1 VYLQHDLTVVAPG
14 PLQPAIDGRLR
25 LMADVESRAL
35 ASTFR
40 VSAATINRA
49 IAVGETADSIRE
61 FLASISL
68 TGLPQP
74 LDYLITDAT
83 ERYGRVRVRDS
94 GDAGAGGAAV
104 GGGAAGAG
112 GAGGGG
118 AGSGGAGGAAD
129 SRERAARS
137 AVVSDDV
144 ALLRTIEVD
153 QALGS
158 LNLTRVAPDRLESR
172 FPRDVVFWALNDAR
186 YPVAAEDSAGEVVS
200 LRRHRVARPH
210 PVKSSN
216 PAADLIARLRETDV
230 TEDGSTQEQW
240 LARQLD
246 LAIRAKQ
253 TVIVDVAMP
262 DGRTVEYLL
271 EPTGVGGGRLRGRD
285 RAADIERTLPLSSVQ
300 GLRPSEE

>member
-1 VYLQHDLTVVAPG
+1 V
-14 PLQPAIDGRLR
+14 
-25 LMADVESRAL
+25 
-35 ASTFR
+35 
-40 VSAATINRA
+40 
-49 IAVGETADSIRE
+49 
-61 FLASISL
+61 IS
-68 TGLPQP
+68 
-74 LDYLITDAT
+74 
-83 ERYGRVRVRDS
+83 E
-94 GDAGAGGAAV
+94 
-104 GGGAAGAG
+104 
-112 GAGGGG
+112 
-118 AGSGGAGGAAD
+118 
-129 SRERAARS
+129 
-137 AVVSDDV
+137 DV

-158 LNLTRVAPDRLESR
+158 LNLTRISADRLESR
-172 FPRDVVFWALNDAR
+172 FPRDVVFWALSDAR